1 MSTSTPPSYTDP
13 VANKTVKEWII
24 TNGVESLIEKYP
36 SFNPLWIEDDE
47 RIIYH
52 AALDIEERGG
62 VANSVTICE
71 ELDNRKLFKD
81 QGGTIPFEFVSGADH
96 AWVSVELM
104 IHKLH
109 KVWINREMNEIAKAI
124 SNGITPEEAQDR
136 LELLSD
142 SWVGEKPYEE
152 FDLEKMDAYKAEND
166 PAGLLGI
173 DGKWRWM
180 MKGGCGLIFGPSGKG
195 KSSLRDDAVVAWALG
210 KSWFGI
216 SPRRSM
222 KSLIIQA
229 ENDFGDEAEML
240 QGIAQ
245 KHGVS
250 IGDLKEKI
258 VIVSVSGKTGLA
270 FTALLNRLLKKHQ
283 VDLVWIDPLFSF
295 AGQDLSLQRPA
306 SEFLREF
313 LDPVVKRHGVG
324 AFLIHH
330 TGKPKQQQERD
341 QLDLSNTFFG
351 SVELSA
357 YPRAMIALIER
368 KGGAFELFAS
378 KRGKRAG
385 LQTLDGD
392 QVEKI
397 IIKHAD
403 EGIGWEQLPGGS
415 EDSEDGENRG
425 KDRLEE
431 YVKFRKRFSPYT
443 KELVR
448 ECRER
453 IMQEMSLGE
462 RSVKLY
468 EARFKKLH
476 DICNSM
482 KLS

>member
-1 MSTSTPPSYTDP
+1 MSTSTPPRFTDP
-13 VANKTVKEWII
+13 RANDIVRGWIVG
-24 TNGVESLIEKYP
+24 NGSESILENYP
-36 SFNPLWIEDDE
+36 SFNPLWLLDIERE
-47 RIIYH
+47 IYH
-52 AALDIEERGG
+52 VALDIEERGD
-62 VANSVTICE
+62 VANNVSITE
-71 ELDNRKLFKD
+71 ELINRGRLEAI
-81 QGGTIPFEFVSGADH
+81 GGPAAVVPGHDTWP
-96 AWVSVELM
+96 SVEQS
-104 IHKLH
+104 IEKLH
-109 KVWINREMNEIAKAI
+109 LLWKRRESARIAEALAKA
-124 SNGITPEEAQDR
+124 SITPEEAQEQ

-195 KSSLRDDAVVAWALG
+195 KSSLRVDAVVAWALG

-216 SPRRSM
+216 SPRRAM

-258 VIVSVSGKTGLA
+258 IIVSVSGKTGLA

-295 AGQDLSLQRPA
+295 AGDDLSLQRPA
-306 SEFLREF
+306 SQFLREF
-313 LDPVVKRHGVG
+313 LDPVLKRHGVG

-341 QLDLSNTFFG
+341 QLDLSNSFFG

-368 KGGAFELFAS
+368 KCGAFELFAS

-403 EGIGWEQLPGGS
+403 QGIGWEQLPGGS
-415 EDSEDGENRG
+415 EDSEDGGNRG

-431 YVKFRKRFSPYT
+431 YVKCRKKFAPYT
-443 KELVR
+443 RELVL
-448 ECRER
+448 ECLNR
-453 IMQEMSLGE
+453 IKQEMSLGQ
-462 RSVKLY
+462 RSVQLY

-476 DICNSM
+476 AICNSM